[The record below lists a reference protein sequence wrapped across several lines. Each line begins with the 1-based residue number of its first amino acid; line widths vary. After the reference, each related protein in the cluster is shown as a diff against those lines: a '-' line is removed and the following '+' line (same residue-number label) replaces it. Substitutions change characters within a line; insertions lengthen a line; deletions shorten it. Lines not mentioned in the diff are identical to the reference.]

1 MMVAFARPAMVGA
14 ILPSSR
20 FLAGLMARAAD
31 GAELLIEL
39 GAGTGAIT
47 EGLRERH
54 PMVPTVVVELQPELA
69 QHLRERFAGIE
80 VRAEPA
86 HVVLD
91 DHLHGPPG
99 AVVVSSLPFRS
110 LPSPWRERTSLA
122 IEHFLMA
129 QPGRRLVQYTY
140 QPRVPFELTHAS
152 ALQWR
157 RVGVVWRNA
166 PPAWV
171 WELRGRDLGLTDG
184 AGPASRG

>member
-20 FLAGLMARAAD
+20 YLAGLMARAAD

-54 PMVPTVVVELQPELA
+54 PLVSTIVVELQPELA
-69 QHLRERFAGIE
+69 RHLRERFPGIE

-86 HVVLD
+86 HAVLA
-91 DHLHGPPG
+91 DHQAGPPG

-122 IEHFLMA
+122 IEHFLLA
-129 QPGRRLVQYTY
+129 HPRRRLVQYTY
-140 QPRVPFELTHAS
+140 QPRVPPFELTHLS
-152 ALQWR
+152 ALRWR
-157 RVGVVWRNA
+157 RVGMVWRNA

-171 WELRGRDLGLTDG
+171 WELGWSAQEGSPALDG
-184 AGPASRG
+184 SGH